1 MTIVYWL
8 VTFVQ
13 EILDSFRKHPIDIRA
28 QAVAFSFYVAIFPFI
43 SLFYEVVDQLDDRLS
58 MIHLEPSI
66 SFLFPSSIGS
76 NIFSDTVNHGYNS
89 QSIWTILL
97 SVVMLLY
104 FTSKGMVML
113 IRAMNKVENHY
124 ESWGYFRNKSVGFG
138 LTMMLLTSIVL
149 LFGLNAYALQQSS
162 TFHSIL
168 SGLAKFALLVFNIAV
183 IHRYGSSI
191 KQKERFFSPGTFL
204 TAIGLFVLSL
214 IYSWIQT
221 HFFAHKSVGGIIGQN
236 LSLLL
241 WLYFCATFVLL
252 GHDINDAIAQT
263 RAKHATKRQ

>member
-13 EILDSFRKHPIDIRA
+13 VVIESFRKHPIDIRA

-43 SLFYEVVDQLDDRLS
+43 SLFYEVVDQLDHKLS
-58 MIHLEPSI
+58 MVHFEPSI

-76 NIFSDTVNHGYNS
+76 NVFVDNVQHGYNN
-89 QSIWTILL
+89 QSIWMILL

-124 ESWGYFRNKSVGFG
+124 ESWGYFRNKSVGFS
-138 LTMMLLTSIVL
+138 LTMVLLISIVI

-162 TFHSIL
+162 TFHS
-168 SGLAKFALLVFNIAV
+168 SVAALAKFSLLVINVAL
-183 IHRYGSSI
+183 IHHYGSSI

-204 TAIGLFVLSL
+204 TAVGLFVLSL
-214 IYSWIQT
+214 LYSWIQT

-263 RAKHATKRQ
+263 KAKHATDK

>member
-8 VTFVQ
+8 ATFVQ
-13 EILDSFRKHPIDIRA
+13 AILDSFRKHPIDIRA

-43 SLFYEVVDQLDDRLS
+43 SLFYEVVDQLDHKLS
-58 MIHLEPSI
+58 MVHLEPSI

-76 NIFSDTVNHGYNS
+76 SVFVDNVQHSYDS

-124 ESWGYFRNKSVGFG
+124 ESWGYFRNKSVGFA
-138 LTMMLLTSIVL
+138 LTLVLLMSIVL
-149 LFGLNAYALQQSS
+149 LFGLNAYALQQDS
-162 TFHSIL
+162 TFHSIVA
-168 SGLAKFALLVFNIAV
+168 GLTKFSLLLVNIAL

-191 KQKERFFSPGTFL
+191 KQKEHFFSAGTFL
-204 TAIGLFVLSL
+204 TAIGLFLLSL
-214 IYSWIQT
+214 LYSWIQS

-241 WLYFCATFVLL
+241 WLYFCAIFVLL
-252 GHDINDAIAQT
+252 GHDINDAISQT
-263 RAKHATKRQ
+263 RTKHIRDGE

>member
-1 MTIVYWL
+1 MTIIYWL

-13 EILDSFRKHPIDIRA
+13 VVIDSFRKHPIDIRA

-43 SLFYEVVDQLDDRLS
+43 SLFYEVVDQLDHKLS
-58 MIHLEPSI
+58 MVHLEPSI

-76 NIFSDTVNHGYNS
+76 NVLVDNVSHSYDS

-149 LFGLNAYALQQSS
+149 LFGLNAYSLQQAS

-168 SGLAKFALLVFNIAV
+168 AGLAKFGLLVLNIAV
-183 IHRYGSSI
+183 IHRFGSSI
-191 KQKERFFSPGTFL
+191 KHKEHFFSPGTFL

-263 RAKHATKRQ
+263 RTKHATQLQ

>member
-1 MTIVYWL
+1 MMIIYWL

-13 EILDSFRKHPIDIRA
+13 VVIESFRKHPIDLRA

-43 SLFYEVVDQLDDRLS
+43 SLFYEVVDQLDDKLS
-58 MIHLEPSI
+58 MVHFEPSI

-76 NIFSDTVNHGYNS
+76 SVFVDNVSHGYDS
-89 QSIWTILL
+89 QSIWTVLL

-138 LTMMLLTSIVL
+138 LTIMLLTSVIL

-162 TFHSIL
+162 TFHSIIT
-168 SGLAKFALLVFNIAV
+168 GLIKFALLVLNIAL

-191 KQKERFFSPGTFL
+191 KRKERFFSPGTFL
-204 TAIGLFVLSL
+204 TAIGLFALSI

-241 WLYFCATFVLL
+241 WLYFCAIFVLL

-263 RAKHATKRQ
+263 RAKHIAEK